1 MRNWLVGRHNE
12 VYRIVNAHNWPCL
25 VKYNKCTQAL
35 RCEALEFLRIMGAV
49 SSMCA
54 LAKKLSLSNKQE
66 DLKS

>member
-35 RCEALEFLRIMGAV
+35 RCEAL
-49 SSMCA
+49 
-54 LAKKLSLSNKQE
+54 
-66 DLKS
+66 